1 MMRIYLDNNA
11 SMPLWPEAKEAVVCG
26 LDLIG
31 NPSASHRFGAE
42 CAHVLEST
50 RRELLEHLDVHD
62 GTLIFTS
69 GATESNFLALHGL
82 KPHVKAFV
90 VGATE
95 HPSLLKPLEGPAF
108 EGCVHICPVNEAG
121 LISPEVLAYQL
132 KNVTPPFCVSIG
144 AVNHETG
151 VVQDIE
157 ALADVVHGY
166 GGWLHTDAA
175 QVLGKVPFHCNAAD
189 LITLSSHK
197 AGGPLGIGGL
207 VLKDHVPFTPFM
219 LGGGQEMGLRSG
231 TPAVALACGFATAT
245 RQCLSAT
252 HKAHLDRCEMW
263 RNELEDTLIALG
275 ASIMGHSAPRVPQ
288 TSCIAMPH
296 VSRDIQI
303 VAFDRVGIAI
313 SAGSACQSGATGP
326 SSTLRAMGLPS
337 GIADTAI
344 RVSMGP
350 TTKKNH
356 IERFITEWKAI
367 HHNHARGTSYVSAA

>member
-11 SMPLWPEAKEAVVCG
+11 SMPLWSQAKDAVMGG

-31 NPSASHRFGAE
+31 NPSAAHRFGAE

-50 RRELLEHLDVHD
+50 RREMLDHLGVRD
-62 GTLIFTS
+62 GALVFTS

-95 HPSLLKPLEGPAF
+95 HPSLLKPLEAPEFKGQIYTCAVD
-108 EGCVHICPVNEAG
+108 ETG
-121 LISPEVLAYQL
+121 LISPEALRHAL
-132 KNVTPPFCVSIG
+132 KDTTPPFCVSIG

-151 VVQDIE
+151 VIQNIE
-157 ALADVVHGY
+157 ALADVVHDF

-175 QVLGKVPFHCNAAD
+175 QMLGKIPFHCNAAD

-197 AGGPLGIGGL
+197 TGGPLGIGGL
-207 VLKDHVPFTPFM
+207 VLKDHVPFTPLM

-231 TPAVALACGFATAT
+231 TPAVALACGFLAAVK
-245 RQCLSAT
+245 QCLSSE
-252 HKAHLDRCEMW
+252 HKAHLARCKTW
-263 RNELEDTLIALG
+263 RNEMEASLIASG
-275 ASIMGHSAPRVPQ
+275 AWIMGHSSPRAPQ
-288 TSCIAMPH
+288 TSCIAMPG
-296 VSRDIQI
+296 VSRDIQM
-303 VAFDRVGIAI
+303 VAFDQVGIAL
-313 SAGSACQSGATGP
+313 SAGSACQSDAAGP
-326 SSTLRAMGLPS
+326 SPTLRAMGIPS

-350 TTKKNH
+350 NTEKSHIKYFIDHWTT
-356 IERFITEWKAI
+356 IY
-367 HHNHARGTSYVSAA
+367 HHHTQGTPHVSAA